1 MSERY
6 STKGYGC
13 HIRENLSH
21 FFIVAFL
28 WRRKMLSPAG
38 PSSIC
43 THFIACILVGAQCTF
58 QGTWEMGMVTKSD
71 VDSMEQGRGEER
83 REEVF
88 TLEEGYCTDRRWR
101 ERERGL
107 VGRWGRLRSVR
118 FTSSNSFRSRPQKVG
133 ATEERRLSSAILSPH
148 STEMANKV

>member
-1 MSERY
+1 
-6 STKGYGC
+6 
-13 HIRENLSH
+13 
-21 FFIVAFL
+21 
-28 WRRKMLSPAG
+28 MLSPAG

-101 ERERGL
+101 EKE
-107 VGRWGRLRSVR
+107 
-118 FTSSNSFRSRPQKVG
+118 RSRGKMGEAPQCPFHLVKFFQVQTTKSWRDG
-133 ATEERRLSSAILSPH
+133 RTSPFFCNPV
-148 STEMANKV
+148 ST